1 MPLLRFLFPA
11 GSGEDYDR
19 FLAAAVRAIEAAP
32 VSGEVSADTV
42 YFGGGTPV
50 LLGARRLNRLLSAV
64 QKRFGA
70 AQREIT
76 VEANPCAVGPE
87 MLEELRAGG
96 FTRISFGVQSLFEP
110 TLQTLGRKHDA
121 ARADRGAPRGGAGGL
136 CPHFG
141 RSDAGGSGTDGGGD
155 RALGR
160 SAGCG
165 AD

>member
-1 MPLLRFLFPA
+1 MSKAVGIYLHVPFCGGKCPYCDFYSRR

-96 FTRISFGVQSLFEP
+96 FTLSPSGCSRFLNPPCRRWAESTTP
-110 TLQTLGRKHDA
+110 
-121 ARADRGAPRGGAGGL
+121 P
-136 CPHFG
+136 G
-141 RSDAGGSGTDGGGD
+141 RSRRSARRRG
-155 RALGR
+155 RALPTFR
-160 SAGCG
+160 PI
-165 AD
+165 